1 MATPVDVHVT
11 HRSGNGDA
19 LHGQVP
25 PFLSELLLGTP
36 PFEKCTKRSCGRYRQ
51 DALFALYNSVI
62 GRGPYISCV
71 LYGIFMKEVD
81 GWRID
86 TGMTRSTVGIA

>member
-1 MATPVDVHVT
+1 MATPVGVHVT
-11 HRSGNGDA
+11 PRSGNGDA

-25 PFLSELLLGTP
+25 PFLSEPLPGKP

-51 DALFALYNSVI
+51 DTLFTSYYLVS